1 MNNLT
6 HCDGYV
12 KNPLEYSWKKGMII
26 SNSLYDQIKH
36 KKLNVVYSIVSRYK
50 VSPGFR
56 TNTESIRIA
65 IDSNFSTD
73 FSLDY
78 VDLFKQESFRIYIE
92 SIYQP
97 SFDNTICFY
106 VIEYINPQQEI
117 LRKKDSFRVP
127 TIKGTIEKKLFEI
140 KKYFDEYSQKELEN
154 FINNGFHMP
163 VILLAQLVAEYGKKH
178 LKELNVREIYDYS
191 HYLKPLLFFYSMIAD
206 DCFLTSNH
214 NSKRLSY
221 YFFPFHL
228 SYLDNYKQ
236 DNSFLLS
243 EQIDLI
249 HKLTQFILNN
259 RSNIEKIRKIA
270 DVEKQD
276 FGYSEYFDYFI
287 LKEEFLK
294 IYLN

>member
-6 HCDGYV
+6 HCDGYS
-12 KNPLEYSWKKGMII
+12 KNTLEYSWKKGMII
-26 SNSLYDQIKH
+26 SNSLYEQIKH
-36 KKLNVVYSIVSRYK
+36 KKLNVVYSIVYRYK

-56 TNTESIRIA
+56 TNTEVIRIA
-65 IDSNFSTD
+65 IDSNLSTD

-92 SIYQP
+92 NIYQP
-97 SFDNTICFY
+97 EHENTICYY
-106 VIEYINPQQEI
+106 VIEYINSQQEI
-117 LRKKDSFRVP
+117 LRKKDFFSVP

-140 KKYFDEYSQKELEN
+140 KKHFDEYSQKQLEN
-154 FINNGFHMP
+154 FINNGFKVP
-163 VILLAQLVAEYGKKH
+163 IILLAQLVAEYGKKH

-206 DCFLTSNH
+206 DCFLSSNH
-214 NSKRLSY
+214 NPKRVSY

-228 SYLDNYKQ
+228 SYLDTYKN

-259 RSNIEKIRKIA
+259 RFNIEKMRKMA
-270 DVEKQD
+270 DVEKYE
-276 FGYSEYFDYFI
+276 FGYSEYFNYFI

-294 IYLN
+294 LYNQ